1 LFFVFSV
8 ECLSQSVLPFLEQ
21 KRLLVVILLNTVIGQ
36 NGLNSQYKNKEA
48 SMTQKTIGIVGLGS
62 MGNGMA
68 QSLVREGFSV
78 IGTDLGD
85 AQRQAAQEVGVNV
98 VADIKALCA
107 EASVIILSLPMAK
120 HVQAVVKGEGGII
133 DNAQPES
140 LIIDT
145 STSEPEVTRA
155 LAVELNQLGHQLLDC
170 PVSGGPAGAAAGTM
184 VMVVGG
190 ESSALERAS
199 IYLDALSSKVVH
211 MGKSGNGHVAKLINN
226 LLCAA
231 HLVTTAEAVALGT
244 KAGLDPSDLIA
255 GLNAGSG
262 RSAIS
267 EVNFPRWILNDG
279 FDSGFTMQLMRK
291 DIRLAKCL
299 IGEMELELPMS
310 EQAAAIWAE
319 SEKNIPDQDDFNCII
334 KNAGLGE

>member
-1 LFFVFSV
+1 M
-8 ECLSQSVLPFLEQ
+8 
-21 KRLLVVILLNTVIGQ
+21 
-36 NGLNSQYKNKEA
+36 NK
-48 SMTQKTIGIVGLGS
+48 KTIGIVGLGR

-68 QSLVREGFSV
+68 QSLLRNGFKV
-78 IGTDLGD
+78 FGTDIGE
-85 AQRQAAQEVGVNV
+85 AQRQAAREIGVNV

-107 EASVIILSLPMAK
+107 ESSVIILSLPMAK
-120 HVQAVVKGEGGII
+120 HVQEVVKGKGGII
-133 DNAQPES
+133 DCAQPKT

-155 LAVELNQLGHQLLDC
+155 LSIELDQLGHQLLDC
-170 PVSGGPAGAAAGTM
+170 PVSGGPAGAEAGTM

-190 ESSALERAS
+190 EVSSLERAQL
-199 IYLDALSSKVVH
+199 YLDALSSKVVY
-211 MGKSGNGHVAKLINN
+211 MGKSGNGHAAKLINN

-244 KAGLDPSDLIA
+244 KAGLDPTDLIA

-267 EVNFPRWILNDG
+267 EVNFPRWILNQS

-291 DIRLAKCL
+291 DVRLAKNM
-299 IGEMELELPMS
+299 IGEMGLELPMAK
-310 EQAAAIWAE
+310 QVAKIWAQ
-319 SEKNIPDQDDFNCII
+319 SEENIPDQADFNCII

>member
-1 LFFVFSV
+1 
-8 ECLSQSVLPFLEQ
+8 
-21 KRLLVVILLNTVIGQ
+21 
-36 NGLNSQYKNKEA
+36 
-48 SMTQKTIGIVGLGS
+48 MTQKTIGIVGLGR
-62 MGNGMA
+62 MGSGMA
-68 QSLVREGFSV
+68 QSLLREGFKV
-78 IGTDLGD
+78 IGTDPGE
-85 AQRQAAQEVGVNV
+85 AQQQAAREIGVDV

-107 EASVIILSLPMAK
+107 ECRVIILSLPMAK
-120 HVQAVVKGEGGII
+120 HVQAVIKGDGGIMEY
-133 DNAQPES
+133 AQPES
-140 LIIDT
+140 LILDT

-155 LAVELNQLGHQLLDC
+155 LAVELSQLGHQLLDC

-190 ESSALERAS
+190 ESSALKRARL
-199 IYLDALSSKVVH
+199 YLDALSSKVVY
-211 MGKSGNGHVAKLINN
+211 MGESGNGHVAKLINN

-244 KAGLDPSDLIA
+244 KAGLDPADLIA

-267 EVNFPRWILNDG
+267 EVNFPRWILNKG

-291 DIRLAKCL
+291 DVRLATTM
-299 IGEMELELPMS
+299 IGEMGLELPMAKQVA
-310 EQAAAIWAE
+310 EIWAQ
-319 SEKNIPDQDDFNCII
+319 SEEDIPDQNDFNCIV